1 MRDPEISPTRLWVGG
16 VVVDTLGIQWLFWG
30 GGALLALAGV
40 LGLVL
45 LGTYDFRQELNGRC
59 R

>member
-1 MRDPEISPTRLWVGG
+1 LSLAVGG
-16 VVVDTLGIQWLFWG
+16 VVVDTLGIQWLYWG

-45 LGTYDFRQELNGRC
+45 LGAYDFRQELNGRS

>member
-1 MRDPEISPTRLWVGG
+1 MRLVSLAAGG
-16 VVVDTLGIQWLFWG
+16 VVVEVFGIRPLFWG

-45 LGTYDFRQELNGRC
+45 LGAYDFRQELNGRS